1 MGRRA
6 PRVLRA
12 LGMGLAIPVLAGA
25 SALGGVTR
33 PTVADNPPVMGK
45 VTDSGAGVTISTPV
59 DGDQDVFAAVLP
71 VNGADGDG
79 TDGEGTAAVQDVSG
93 APDDAL
99 AELLTQDGHPV
110 DGNWEFVDDEGETSE
125 FHVAT
130 NGVDFAEPWGVLF
143 WFEGDGTATSASTIP
158 DSSRLSALAQA
169 TAARNMV
176 LVVPDSPD
184 TGDPL
189 DVTWWENAE
198 DNGVWFRGLESVL
211 ADAWNADAT
220 RVWFAGYSGG
230 ADFISTELL
239 PSGNDWIMGGGAVM
253 MGGGESLDIGGT
265 HTAAMTGMPLTWFV
279 GSEDGE
285 IDSEDWSPLKVATQ
299 GEAAWRRAGF
309 TDTSLVVLPGLG
321 HTDYDPSELVGRA
334 LDAAGVT
341 G

>member
-1 MGRRA
+1 
-6 PRVLRA
+6 
-12 LGMGLAIPVLAGA
+12 
-25 SALGGVTR
+25 
-33 PTVADNPPVMGK
+33 
-45 VTDSGAGVTISTPV
+45 
-59 DGDQDVFAAVLP
+59 
-71 VNGADGDG
+71 
-79 TDGEGTAAVQDVSG
+79 
-93 APDDAL
+93 
-99 AELLTQDGHPV
+99 
-110 DGNWEFVDDEGETSE
+110 
-125 FHVAT
+125 
-130 NGVDFAEPWGVLF
+130 
-143 WFEGDGTATSASTIP
+143 
-158 DSSRLSALAQA
+158 
-169 TAARNMV
+169 MV

-198 DNGVWFRGLESVL
+198 DNGVWFQGLESVL

-220 RVWFAGYSGG
+220 RLWFAGYSGG

-321 HTDYDPSELVGRA
+321 HTDYDPAELVGRA